1 MTDDPRD
8 YDREFTTAAGRSA
21 RRRLGIDTDHGE
33 VTRFVV
39 QLEYCTDPEADEWAT
54 VVRYDHDGEGSDEA
68 THDVT
73 EEGLHIDVYRDG
85 AKVDSHELTP
95 PMPANAALN
104 AAEAHLS
111 EHVEGYLRRFEQWHG
126 IQNP

>member
-1 MTDDPRD
+1 MTADPRD
-8 YDREFTTAAGRSA
+8 YDREFTTAADRSA
-21 RRRLGIDTDHGE
+21 RRRLGIDTDQGE

-39 QLEYCTDPEADEWAT
+39 QLEYCIDPEANEWAT
-54 VVRYDHDGEGSDEA
+54 VVRYDHDGEGSAKA

-95 PMPANAALN
+95 PMQANAALN
-104 AAEAHLS
+104 AAEDHLS
-111 EHVEGYLRRFEQWHG
+111 EHVEGYLRRFERWHG
-126 IQNP
+126 IQTP